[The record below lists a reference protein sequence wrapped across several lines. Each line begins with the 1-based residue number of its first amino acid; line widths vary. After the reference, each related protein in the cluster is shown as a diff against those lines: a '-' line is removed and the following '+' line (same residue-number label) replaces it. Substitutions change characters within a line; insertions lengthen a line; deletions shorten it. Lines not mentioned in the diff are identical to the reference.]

1 MQTNRSIE
9 PSDPAAAA
17 SGNGKRAKRLFAKLL
32 SVVRGDRY
40 LADAYE
46 PAWTALM
53 KRGAASGHAAPA
65 ATTHEGR

>member
-9 PSDPAAAA
+9 PPDSAAAA
-17 SGNGKRAKRLFAKLL
+17 CGNGNRAKRPFAKLL

-46 PAWTALM
+46 SAWIVLM
-53 KRGAASGHAAPA
+53 ERRAASGHAAPA
-65 ATTHEGR
+65 APTHEER